1 MYLPEGWP
9 HLTTNL
15 PGPITIGVGAQE
27 DFDFGRARA
36 ALEQG
41 AKAHDRDALMML
53 GQLEDFLGKPSEAA
67 EHYRHVR
74 DPATRWLRLALDV
87 AIKGTA

>member
-53 GQLEDFLGKPSEAA
+53 GKLEDFLGKPSEAA

-74 DPATRWLRLALDV
+74 SRNPCQRRLALDV
-87 AIKGTA
+87 AINGMA